1 MVVQENEQ
9 GAGTLVV
16 ELEDAATR
24 SWWTS
29 MIGLL
34 TSGTQMWHFVG
45 LVDGRV
51 AYESPTFAA
60 PYSWGRL
67 PLGRTM
73 LPREEW
79 APGMEESLEELRRA
93 VRSDGWV
100 ESGHGRQPWQDVYQQ
115 T

>member
-1 MVVQENEQ
+1 MAVRDREHET
-9 GAGTLVV
+9 GTLTV

-24 SWWTS
+24 SLWAS
-29 MIGLL
+29 MLGLL
-34 TSGTQMWHFVG
+34 SAGVQMWHFVG
-45 LVDGRV
+45 LVDGRA
-51 AYESPTFAA
+51 AYESATFAA

-79 APGMEESLEELRRA
+79 APGMDESLEELRRTIQE
-93 VRSDGWV
+93 DGWV
-100 ESGHGRQPWQDVYQQ
+100 EAGHGAQPWQDVYRR

>member
-1 MVVQENEQ
+1 MAAADAQQ

-34 TSGTQMWHFVG
+34 GAGTQMWHFVG
-45 LVDGRV
+45 LVDGGV
-51 AYESPTFAA
+51 SYESPTFAA

-73 LPREEW
+73 LPRAEW
-79 APGMEESLEELRRA
+79 APGMDESLEELRRA
-93 VRSDGWV
+93 IRKDGWV
-100 ESGHGRQPWQDVYQQ
+100 AAGHGRQPWQDVYRRA
-115 T
+115 